1 VCWYSGAWRYA
12 LLWVPLRHREKA
24 MIGLVIG
31 ALVSS
36 DAGFERADMSVRR
49 IICFVLR
56 CNNVQIGWVSTV
68 Q

>member
-1 VCWYSGAWRYA
+1 
-12 LLWVPLRHREKA
+12 LRHREKA